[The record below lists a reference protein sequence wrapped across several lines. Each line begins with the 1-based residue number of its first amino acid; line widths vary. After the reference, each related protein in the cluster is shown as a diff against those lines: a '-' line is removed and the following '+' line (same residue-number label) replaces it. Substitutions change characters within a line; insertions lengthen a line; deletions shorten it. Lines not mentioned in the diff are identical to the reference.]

1 MRQIVLD
8 TETTGLEARR
18 GHRVIE
24 IGCVELAGRRPSGRS
39 FHRYLNPERDI
50 DDGAFAVHGIS
61 NEFLRDK
68 PRFADIAAEFL
79 EFISGAEIIA
89 HNAVFDIGFLE
100 VELEAAGLAPGCL
113 RERVRVLDTLVLARE
128 KYPGQRNNLDALC
141 RRLGVDASQRELHG
155 ALLDAQ
161 LLTEV
166 YLAMTAG
173 QGDLALPDSGEP
185 GLATGTAIT
194 RTDIRIRVIAATAA
208 EQAAHRLR
216 LEQIDAASRDG
227 ALWLRGSVSENS
239 GAATPVSPALSR
251 A

>member
-8 TETTGLEARR
+8 TETTGLEARK

-24 IGCVELAGRRPSGRS
+24 IGCVELAGRRTSGRS

-79 EFISGAEIIA
+79 EFVDDAEIIA
-89 HNAVFDIGFLE
+89 HNAAFDIGFLE
-100 VELEAAGLAPGCL
+100 VELEATGMASGYL
-113 RERVRVLDTLVLARE
+113 RERVHVLDTLVLARE

-161 LLTEV
+161 LLAEV

-173 QGDLALPDSGEP
+173 QGDLALPESGEP
-185 GLATGTAIT
+185 GSATGVAIA
-194 RTDIRIRVIAATAA
+194 RTDIGIRVIPASSA
-208 EQAAHRLR
+208 EQTAHRLR
-216 LEQIDAASRDG
+216 LEQIDTASRDG
-227 ALWLRGSVSENS
+227 AIWLRGT
-239 GAATPVSPALSR
+239 AAADADAAAL
-251 A
+251 